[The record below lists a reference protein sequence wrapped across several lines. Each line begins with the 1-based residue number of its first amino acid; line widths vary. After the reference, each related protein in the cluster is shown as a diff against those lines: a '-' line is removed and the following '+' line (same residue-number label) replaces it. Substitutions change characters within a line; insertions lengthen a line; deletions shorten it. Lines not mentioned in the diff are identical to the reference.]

1 MCGYKK
7 IKIDLILNG
16 ISIFLERKELNY
28 AKFYIDLFDTLTIP
42 EVYLY
47 ERVEYNILIGTYWIL
62 IGKIEVGKKKI
73 ELALESL
80 KNLGAENLLLMRE
93 NEYEELL
100 NSII

>member
-1 MCGYKK
+1 MPSS
-7 IKIDLILNG
+7 ILI
-16 ISIFLERKELNY
+16 F
-28 AKFYIDLFDTLTIP
+28 FDTLTIP

>member
-1 MCGYKK
+1 M
-7 IKIDLILNG
+7 
-16 ISIFLERKELNY
+16 
-28 AKFYIDLFDTLTIP
+28 
-42 EVYLY
+42 
-47 ERVEYNILIGTYWIL
+47 EYNILIGTYWIL

>member
-1 MCGYKK
+1 EENKK

>member
-1 MCGYKK
+1 M
-7 IKIDLILNG
+7 
-16 ISIFLERKELNY
+16 SEW
-28 AKFYIDLFDTLTIP
+28 
-42 EVYLY
+42 
-47 ERVEYNILIGTYWIL
+47 NIIGTYWIL

>member
-1 MCGYKK
+1 MYK
-7 IKIDLILNG
+7 
-16 ISIFLERKELNY
+16 RQ
-28 AKFYIDLFDTLTIP
+28 TLTIP

>member
-1 MCGYKK
+1 M
-7 IKIDLILNG
+7 
-16 ISIFLERKELNY
+16 S
-28 AKFYIDLFDTLTIP
+28 
-42 EVYLY
+42 
-47 ERVEYNILIGTYWIL
+47 RVEYNILIGTYWIL

-80 KNLGAENLLLMRE
+80 KNLDAENLLLMRE

>member
-1 MCGYKK
+1 
-7 IKIDLILNG
+7 
-16 ISIFLERKELNY
+16 
-28 AKFYIDLFDTLTIP
+28 
-42 EVYLY
+42 Y

>member
-1 MCGYKK
+1 
-7 IKIDLILNG
+7 
-16 ISIFLERKELNY
+16 
-28 AKFYIDLFDTLTIP
+28 IDLFDTLTIP